1 MSEEKLEKLLNELAD
16 ATAERAPSYLAEE
29 IKHQMPQQLSPHR
42 GGLDTVNIIIDLRIS
57 KLAAAAVIVLMMVV
71 FANFFGGRSP
81 ADGGLYRNGKLLV
94 KYCLSGMEAERG
106 NVLAARARYESLIQK
121 FPDVVYYGDSVDAS
135 DSNAVLIQWKIS
147 DGEYRVVFGDLRE
160 ETVSAEELIRLQG
173 QMLQKRA
180 NRGLVTGNR

>member
-16 ATAERAPSYLAEE
+16 ATAEPGPSYLAEA
-29 IKHQMPQQLSPHR
+29 IKHQIPQQLSPHK

-57 KLAAAAVIVLMMVV
+57 KLAAAAVIVLTMVV

-81 ADGGLYRNGKLLV
+81 ADGGLYRSGKLLV
-94 KYCLSGMEAERG
+94 KYCLGGIGAERG
-106 NVLAARARYESLIQK
+106 NVAAAKARYENLAQK
-121 FPDVVYYGDSVDAS
+121 FTDVVYYGDSVDPT

-160 ETVSAEELIRLQG
+160 ETVSAEELIKLQG
-173 QMLQKRA
+173 KMLQKRA
-180 NRGLVTGNR
+180 K

>member
-16 ATAERAPSYLAEE
+16 ATAEPAPSYLAEE
-29 IKHQMPQQLSPHR
+29 IKHQIPQQLSPHR

-57 KLAAAAVIVLMMVV
+57 KLAAAAVIVLTMVV

-81 ADGGLYRNGKLLV
+81 ADGSLYRNGKLLV
-94 KYCLSGMEAERG
+94 EYCLGGIKGKQS
-106 NVLAARARYESLIQK
+106 NVLAAKSRYEYLVQAGR
-121 FPDVVYYGDSVDAS
+121 DVVYYGDRIDSG
-135 DSNAVLIQWKIS
+135 DSNAVLLQWKIS

-173 QMLQKRA
+173 RMLQKMA
-180 NRGLVTGNR
+180 K